1 MNNYAVEDW
10 NPIHLFPRELPGSR
24 PLPTSIYGV
33 TPVIDPVSLCGSASG
48 SSIRCLTQCPL
59 PCDHS
64 CISIFFPYLGVLLL
78 FGGFLIF
85 FFRILSF
92 RLKCWCSLGFRG
104 PLSYFLILHKFFR
117 ISLPYVSQI
126 HVWTMTSLPS
136 SVIVC
141 TRIITYTCW
150 VQTRS
155 RAATIQALMI
165 YQFTESTSNP
175 VW

>member
-85 FFRILSF
+85 FSGSSPFALNADVLWDSGDLSLIF
-92 RLKCWCSLGFRG
+92 SSYTNSLGSHCPMF
-104 PLSYFLILHKFFR
+104 PKYMSE
-117 ISLPYVSQI
+117 P
-126 HVWTMTSLPS
+126 
-136 SVIVC
+136 
-141 TRIITYTCW
+141 
-150 VQTRS
+150 
-155 RAATIQALMI
+155 
-165 YQFTESTSNP
+165 
-175 VW
+175 